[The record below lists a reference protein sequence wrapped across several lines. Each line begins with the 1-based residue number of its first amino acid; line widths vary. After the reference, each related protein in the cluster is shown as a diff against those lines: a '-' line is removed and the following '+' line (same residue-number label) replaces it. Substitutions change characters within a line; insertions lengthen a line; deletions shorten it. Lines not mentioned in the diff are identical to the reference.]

1 VLEVSEDRRKWFT
14 LGAVVF
20 GLFMIMLDN
29 TIVNV
34 ALPSIARD
42 LNAKSDE
49 LQWVVDAYALVFGVL
64 LLSGGKLADMF
75 GRRRIFVVGM
85 ILFSLASLACGLA
98 NSGGTLVAFRAAQ
111 GIGAAM
117 MNPASLSIIAAA
129 FPPRERGRAIGLWAG
144 ISGMALAIGP
154 LIGGLIVEHAG
165 WNWIFF
171 INVPIGAI
179 GVLVAFA
186 FIAESRDT
194 SREQRLDL
202 PGLVTSALG
211 LFGLTFGLIEG
222 NRLGWSS
229 PWVIGSF
236 VLAVVGLTAF
246 VLLELHQRLPM
257 MDVTLF
263 ENRTF
268 TGANVVMLLVGLAM
282 FGVFFF
288 ISLYMQN
295 ILGYS
300 PVKAGATFL
309 PMTLLVILVAPRAGQ
324 LSDKIGPRWIMTAG
338 MLMLSASLLFFSRL
352 GVDSS
357 FWDILPAL
365 LLGGCGMASAM
376 APTTAAAMASVP
388 VDKAGV
394 GSAIINCMR
403 QIGGSLGIA
412 VMGALIAV
420 HWSEGDRNPNHF
432 VAGMQLG
439 LHVAAGITFLAAFV
453 AAGLVR
459 QVAHAPHPAAEAAEP
474 A

>member
-1 VLEVSEDRRKWFT
+1 METDRRKWFT

-34 ALPSIARD
+34 ALPSIQKD
-42 LNAKSDE
+42 LGINTDE
-49 LQWVVDAYALVFGVL
+49 LEWVVNAYALVFGVL

-75 GRRRIFVVGM
+75 GRRRIFALGM
-85 ILFSLASLACGLA
+85 FLFVLASLGCGLS
-98 NSGGTLVAFRAAQ
+98 NSAGTLIGMRAAQ

-129 FPPRERGRAIGLWAG
+129 FPPRQRGRAIGLWAG

-154 LIGGLIVEHAG
+154 LVGGLLTEHAG

-171 INVPIGAI
+171 INVPIGAVGI
-179 GVLVAFA
+179 VAAFA
-186 FIAESRDT
+186 FIDESRDT
-194 SREQRLDL
+194 SREQRLDV
-202 PGLVTSALG
+202 PGLVTSAIG

-229 PWVIGSF
+229 PWIVFSF
-236 VLAVVGLTAF
+236 VVAAVFLVAF

-268 TGANVVMLLVGLAM
+268 TGANLVMLLVGLAM

-288 ISLYMQN
+288 VSIYMQRV
-295 ILGYS
+295 LGYS
-300 PVKAGATFL
+300 PVKAGAAFL
-309 PMTLLVILVAPRAGQ
+309 PMTLLVIIVAPQAGH
-324 LSDKIGPRWIMTAG
+324 LSDKIGPRWLMTVG
-338 MLMLSASLLFFSRL
+338 MLLLSGSLMFFGRL
-352 GVDSS
+352 DTGSG
-357 FWDILPAL
+357 FWDLLPAL
-365 LLGGCGMASAM
+365 ILGGTGMAMAM
-376 APTTAAAMASVP
+376 SPTTAAAMGSVP
-388 VDKAGV
+388 VEKAGV

-412 VMGALIAV
+412 VMGALVAV
-420 HWSEGDRNPNHF
+420 HWTTGDRNPHHY

-439 LHVAAGITFLAAFV
+439 LHVAAGITLVAAVVAFV
-453 AAGLVR
+453 LVR
-459 QVAHAPHPAAEAAEP
+459 DISHAPHPAAEP